1 MVYSGLSMNADYLIS
16 SIKTAFDGV
25 PRSDTSL
32 RQFRLTDRFGMSREI
47 TDSEWDAA
55 GFGRTDTR
63 WQEIPDSEIQECGVL
78 LAHMQARDF
87 LYYLPAYMLK
97 AVRDIQDG
105 STGSEIV
112 GSFVSCVYPS
122 NRSTSS
128 RAYTLSQLSLLT
140 QPQWHAISEFLKFV
154 AEFGDDHDRAEA
166 SKVIQRFWT
175 HAVVDHGINAS
186 IIQKP

>member
-1 MVYSGLSMNADYLIS
+1 
-16 SIKTAFDGV
+16 
-25 PRSDTSL
+25 
-32 RQFRLTDRFGMSREI
+32 
-47 TDSEWDAA
+47 
-55 GFGRTDTR
+55 
-63 WQEIPDSEIQECGVL
+63 
-78 LAHMQARDF
+78 MQAPDF

-105 STGSEIV
+105 STDSETV
-112 GSFVSCVYPS
+112 GSVVFCVYPS
-122 NRSTSS
+122 NRSASS

-140 QPQWHAISEFLKFV
+140 QPQRHAISEFLNFV
-154 AEFGDDHDRAEA
+154 AEFGDDHDRPEA